1 MHRIFLSLPQHRV
14 AVASAAVGGVTLG
27 AFLSSCNRRPAEAT
41 PRTTS
46 DTVRPV
52 VVCGPSGVGKG
63 TLINMLLEEF
73 GDKVDF
79 SVSHTTRKPRP
90 GEVDGK
96 HYHFT
101 SKYDMEKMIENGE
114 FVEYARVHGNLYGTS
129 KSAVNAVAS
138 EGKVCVLDIDV
149 QGTVF
154 ALFSSIPKGVQF
166 CSLFYIN
173 CIGAKSV
180 YKAALDA
187 YFLFIMPPSMEE
199 LERRLRGR
207 GTESEEAIQKRLVNA
222 KGELA
227 QTNLPIWDAKLV
239 NFDKKETYNEVRR
252 LIVANCM

>member
-1 MHRIFLSLPQHRV
+1 
-14 AVASAAVGGVTLG
+14 
-27 AFLSSCNRRPAEAT
+27 
-41 PRTTS
+41 
-46 DTVRPV
+46 
-52 VVCGPSGVGKG
+52 
-63 TLINMLLEEF
+63 
-73 GDKVDF
+73 
-79 SVSHTTRKPRP
+79 
-90 GEVDGK
+90 
-96 HYHFT
+96 
-101 SKYDMEKMIENGE
+101 MEKMIENGE

-129 KSAVNAVAS
+129 KAAVNAVAS